1 MSAGQ
6 DATAEQ
12 TLRVV
17 LVEDDERLARL
28 TAKYLESHGILVTWV
43 ADGKAGLNEV
53 LRNRPDAVLL
63 DLQLPGLDGISVC
76 RELRARTD
84 VPIIIITARDE
95 EADRVLGLELGADD
109 YVAKPFSSREL
120 LARVRA
126 QVRRAR
132 GRAGPTTRPV
142 EAGDLWLD
150 PAALQATL
158 AGQVL
163 SLTAYEFTLLRV
175 LAENAGRVLGREQLL
190 YLAKGNAEES
200 FDRSIDVQISRLR
213 AKLGDDPKNPR
224 MLKTVRGLGYMLVV
238 EARGSSLREQKPER
252 RP

>member
-1 MSAGQ
+1 MSTGPEGT
-6 DATAEQ
+6 ATEE

-28 TAKYLESHGILVTWV
+28 TAKYLESHGVLVTWV
-43 ADGKAGLNEV
+43 SDGKSGLAEV

-76 RELRARTD
+76 RELRARSD
-84 VPIIIITARDE
+84 VPILIITARDE

-109 YVAKPFSSREL
+109 YVVKPFSSREL

-132 GRAGPTTRPV
+132 GKAGPTTRPV
-142 EAGDLWLD
+142 EVGQLSLD
-150 PAALQATL
+150 PAALHATL
-158 AGQVL
+158 AGQTL
-163 SLTAYEFTLLRV
+163 SLTAYEFTLLKV

-190 YLAKGNAEES
+190 YLAKGNAEDS

-213 AKLGDDPKNPR
+213 SKLGDDPKNPR
-224 MLKTVRGLGYMLVV
+224 LLKTVRGLGYMLV
-238 EARGSSLREQKPER
+238 SST
-252 RP
+252 

>member
-1 MSAGQ
+1 MNEARERPSGSA
-6 DATAEQ
+6 EEV
-12 TLRVV
+12 LRVV
-17 LVEDDERLARL
+17 LVEDDERLGRL
-28 TAKYLESHGILVTWV
+28 TAKYLESHGLLVTWV
-43 ADGKAGLNEV
+43 QDGRSGLNEV

-63 DLQLPGLDGISVC
+63 DLQLPGMDGISVC
-76 RELRARTD
+76 RELRAKTD
-84 VPIIIITARDE
+84 VPILIITARDE

-132 GRAGPTTRPV
+132 GRAGPTTRPIEV
-142 EAGDLWLD
+142 GSLVLD
-150 PAALQATL
+150 PASLKATL
-158 AGQVL
+158 AGLEL

-175 LAENAGRVLGREQLL
+175 LAEHAGRVLGREQLL

-213 AKLGDDPKNPR
+213 GKLGDDSKHPR
-224 MLKTVRGLGYMLVV
+224 LLKTVRGLGYMLVLER
-238 EARGSSLREQKPER
+238 EA
-252 RP
+252 

>member
-1 MSAGQ
+1 MSSEAP
-6 DATAEQ
+6 AAEEA
-12 TLRVV
+12 LRLV

-28 TAKYLESHGILVTWV
+28 TAKYLESHGVIVTWV
-43 ADGKAGLNEV
+43 ADGKSGLAEV
-53 LRNRPDAVLL
+53 LRHRPDAVLL

-132 GRAGPTTRPV
+132 GKSGPTTRPV
-142 EAGDLWLD
+142 EVGALALD
-150 PAALQATL
+150 PAALRATL
-158 AGQVL
+158 AGRAL

-213 AKLGDDPKNPR
+213 GKLGDDPKNPR
-224 MLKTVRGLGYMLVV
+224 LLKTVRGLGYMLVV
-238 EARGSSLREQKPER
+238 ERAS
-252 RP
+252 